1 MTPSE
6 TIKDW
11 LDTFWRILISPT
23 PRTFVE
29 ETGKSRDKFA
39 SAIGWAVFTAIYSY
53 GMPFLAGYISGLTSF
68 LLLVMILPLV
78 VVLVPSAAHFMVV
91 RVFHRKEYL
100 YDRFL
105 YIFTAILVVFQLI
118 INLMFFVPAE
128 VRSVINY
135 LLIAYQFVLF
145 VIAIRA
151 IAKIKY
157 WQAITVT
164 VSSVAAGAL
173 IFICTLPVIASLLSG
188 VSRTMR

>member
-1 MTPSE
+1 M
-6 TIKDW
+6 
-11 LDTFWRILISPT
+11 
-23 PRTFVE
+23 
-29 ETGKSRDKFA
+29 
-39 SAIGWAVFTAIYSY
+39 
-53 GMPFLAGYISGLTSF
+53 
-68 LLLVMILPLV
+68 

-118 INLMFFVPAE
+118 LNLMFFVPAE

-157 WQAITVT
+157 WQAIIVT

-173 IFICTLPVIASLLSG
+173 VFICTLPVIASLLSG